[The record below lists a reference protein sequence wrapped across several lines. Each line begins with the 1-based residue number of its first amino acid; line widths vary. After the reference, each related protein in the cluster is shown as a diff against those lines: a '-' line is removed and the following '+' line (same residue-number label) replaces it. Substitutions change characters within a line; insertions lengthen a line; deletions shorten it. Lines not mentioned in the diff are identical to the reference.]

1 MSTSLRIASVTY
13 VLKDLLNNGLI
24 DHDVTGEVGETV
36 TVTAL
41 PPDRV
46 IPANGNEQSQLNV
59 FMYQVTPNQGWRNI
73 DQPSFNSRGERIA
86 SPPLAIDLHYLLTAY
101 GSAELHT
108 DILLGYGMQLL
119 HETPVL
125 DREAIAKS
133 LAPPTDAGEGLIS
146 SLRLLSTSRLAE
158 QAEMI
163 KITPESLS
171 TEDISK
177 LWAAFGTKYRPTA
190 AYKVTV
196 VLIESEKLSKPSLP
210 VQGRKIYVVPFRAP
224 QIETIASQSAAGQP
238 IVVNQKIF
246 NGYRLILQGKYFTN
260 ELVQVM
266 VNGEEITGN
275 ASELTIDELQIGFKL
290 ANLKAG
296 IQEVQIIH
304 PSLMGSPPA
313 PHKGVASRSETFTIS
328 PLIVG
333 NLSIENVEGSGSE
346 LRSATIKLKVNPKIE
361 PGQKVILLLNEIVN
375 SGTPK
380 SYSFQMSSAIFGSP
394 PVPVE
399 DISIKITG
407 VKSGNYLARVQ
418 VDGADSPLHSDA
430 SGVYIAPSINIP

>member
-24 DHDVTGEVGETV
+24 DHDVTGAVGETV

-46 IPANGNEQSQLNV
+46 IPANGNEPSQLNL
-59 FMYQVTPNQGWRNI
+59 FMYQATYNQGWRNV

-119 HETPVL
+119 HENPAL
-125 DREAIAKS
+125 DRESIARS
-133 LAPPTDAGEGLIS
+133 LAPPSDAGEGLIS

-171 TEDISK
+171 AEDISK

-210 VQGRKIYVVPFRAP
+210 VKARKIYVTPFRTP
-224 QIETIASQSAAGQP
+224 LIETIASQSAAGQP
-238 IVVNQKIF
+238 IVINQKIF

-266 VNGEEITGN
+266 VNGEEITGA
-275 ASELTIDELQIGFKL
+275 ASELTIEESKIGFKL

-296 IQEVQIIH
+296 KQEVQIIH
-304 PSLMGSPPA
+304 PSLMGSPPVA
-313 PHKGVASRSETFTIS
+313 HKGVSSKTEIFTIS
-328 PLIVG
+328 PQVTNIDPFVVDDI
-333 NLSIENVEGSGSE
+333 SVSGLVSG
-346 LRSATIKLKVNPKIE
+346 TIKLKADPKVE
-361 PGQKVILLLNEIVN
+361 PGQKVILLLNEITPGN
-375 SGTPK
+375 SK
-380 SYSFQMSSAIFGSP
+380 SYSFQMSSIW
-394 PVPVE
+394 
-399 DISIKITG
+399 
-407 VKSGNYLARVQ
+407 
-418 VDGADSPLHSDA
+418 
-430 SGVYIAPSINIP
+430 

>member
-24 DHDVTGEVGETV
+24 DHDVTGAVGETV

-46 IPANGNEQSQLNV
+46 IPSNGNEQSQLNL
-59 FMYQVTPNQGWRNI
+59 FMYQATPNQGWRNV
-73 DQPSFNSRGERIA
+73 DQPAFSSRGERIA

-125 DREAIAKS
+125 DRESIARS
-133 LAPPTDAGEGLIS
+133 LAPPSDAGDGLIS

-163 KITPESLS
+163 TITPESLS
-171 TEDISK
+171 AEDISK

-190 AYKVTV
+190 AYKITV
-196 VLIESEKLSKPSLP
+196 VLIESGKLSKPALP
-210 VQGRKIYVVPFRAP
+210 VRGRKIYVAPFRAP

-260 ELVQVM
+260 QLVQVM
-266 VNGEEITGN
+266 VNGEEITGS
-275 ASELTIDELQIGFKL
+275 ASELTIDETQIGFKL

-296 IQEVQIIH
+296 RQEVQIIH
-304 PSLMGSPPA
+304 LSLMGSPPA

-328 PLIVG
+328 PLIIG
-333 NLSIENVEGSGSE
+333 HPSIEDVEVSGSGLISG
-346 LRSATIKLKVNPKIE
+346 TVKLKADPKVE
-361 PGQKVILLLNEIVN
+361 PGQKVILLLNEIVT
-375 SGTPK
+375 SGTSK
-380 SYSFQMSSAIFGSP
+380 SYSFQMSAAIFGSP
-394 PVPVE
+394 PTSTD
-399 DISIKITG
+399 DIRIEITS
-407 VKSGNYLARVQ
+407 VKGGRYLVRIQ
-418 VDGADSPLHSDA
+418 VDGADSPLLSDA
-430 SGVYIAPSINIP
+430 SGVFVSPALDIP